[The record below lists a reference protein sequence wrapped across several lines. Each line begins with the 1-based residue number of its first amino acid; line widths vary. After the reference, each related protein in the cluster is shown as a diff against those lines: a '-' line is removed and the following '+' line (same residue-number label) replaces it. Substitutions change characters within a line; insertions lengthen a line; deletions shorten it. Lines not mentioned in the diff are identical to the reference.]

1 MNPTANTQQSLM
13 DVARNAAL
21 LVREK
26 QLPSLLGLSRA
37 TIRRAM
43 EAGRFPK
50 CIRIGRCV
58 AWRRVDLEAW
68 IATGCGL
75 VEEGSMG

>member
-1 MNPTANTQQSLM
+1 VIQNTAAS
-13 DVARNAAL
+13 DAI

-26 QLPSLLGLSRA
+26 HLPKLLGLSRA

-58 AWRRVDLEAW
+58 CWRRVDIDKW
-68 IATGCGL
+68 ITDGCPA
-75 VEEGSMG
+75 VT